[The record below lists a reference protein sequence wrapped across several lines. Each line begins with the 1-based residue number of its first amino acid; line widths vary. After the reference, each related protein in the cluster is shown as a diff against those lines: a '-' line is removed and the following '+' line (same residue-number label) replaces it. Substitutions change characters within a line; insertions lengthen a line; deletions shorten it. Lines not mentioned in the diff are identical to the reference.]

1 VLYGVFGVMLLIPVD
16 MFAAAGIVNVVGLIG
31 AVTLGA
37 VEWLR
42 RTKEIAAG

>member
-1 VLYGVFGVMLLIPVD
+1 

-42 RTKEIAAG
+42 GKREAVGV